1 MKKFLAFLLALTMV
15 FAMTASVLAE
25 GETYL
30 WDNFDDRD
38 PQAKPDM
45 APNGVNLWWD
55 NFDNLR
61 AKNEGGALKLDFR
74 PKAYDPEDYDSEDEY
89 YERATDWMG
98 NWGEAVNMWALDGI
112 SYCKYLTI
120 RV

>member
-1 MKKFLAFLLALTMV
+1 MKKSLAFLLALTMV

-45 APNGVNLWWD
+45 APNGVNL
-55 NFDNLR
+55 
-61 AKNEGGALKLDFR
+61 
-74 PKAYDPEDYDSEDEY
+74 
-89 YERATDWMG
+89 
-98 NWGEAVNMWALDGI
+98 
-112 SYCKYLTI
+112 
-120 RV
+120 